1 MISLPVFEVQLED
14 SVNNQVDEKKEE
26 QIPD

>member
-1 MISLPVFEVQLED
+1 MISLPEFEVQLED